1 MMIDE
6 NHWDTPLL
14 VDDDNI
20 DIDDDD
26 SAIDDDIVDD

>member
-6 NHWDTPLL
+6 NHWDTSLFL
-14 VDDDNI
+14 YGDNI

>member
-14 VDDDNI
+14 VDGDNI